1 MLAFLQT
8 FAALARMGGV
18 EEPAPATPAPT
29 ADEALIHRL
38 QDGDPSALDALMDRH
53 AAAVINFCAN
63 YTGDRAWAEDIAQE
77 TFVTVYRK
85 AQSFRSGARAL
96 PWIFTIA
103 RNRCIDF
110 MRRRGRA
117 LPEPPLPDDD
127 PSEGAVAEERD
138 HSVRLALRAMAK
150 KFPLPLVLCEIEE
163 MSYDDAARVVGCS
176 VKTLSSRLARA
187 RGKFREALGGRA

>member
-1 MLAFLQT
+1 MV
-8 FAALARMGGV
+8 GV
-18 EEPAPATPAPT
+18 EEFAPTTRAPA

-53 AAAVINFCAN
+53 ATAVLNFCAN

-85 AQSFRSGARAL
+85 ALTFRSGSRAL

-117 LPEPPLPDDD
+117 LPEPPLPGGD
-127 PSEGAVAEERD
+127 PSDGAVAEERD
-138 HSVRLALRAMAK
+138 HAVRLALRGMPE
-150 KFPLPLVLCEIEE
+150 KFRLPLVLCEIEE
-163 MSYDDAARVVGCS
+163 MSYDAAARIAGCS

-187 RGKFREALGGRA
+187 RVKFKETLGGRA